1 MGSGWVCL
9 EGHRRSPIIDLTF
22 GAFKMNSLPLYL
34 KKNSFYTVYGGPYRY
49 RPKEGYFGVKMA
61 AEINAPCEVSVPT
74 QDFQVPDVGDT
85 ARGLVKVVHAV
96 LLGKKVYVGC
106 MGGIGR
112 TGLMLSLLAKAFGVE
127 DPVAYVRKHYYSHAV
142 ETKEQRQFIAD
153 FAIPLSVR
161 WAIWWARLLT
171 FDGKGNMTRD

>member
-1 MGSGWVCL
+1 M
-9 EGHRRSPIIDLTF
+9 
-22 GAFKMNSLPLYL
+22 
-34 KKNSFYTVYGGPYRY
+34 
-49 RPKEGYFGVKMA
+49 
-61 AEINAPCEVSVPT
+61 
-74 QDFQVPDVGDT
+74 
-85 ARGLVKVVHAV
+85 
-96 LLGKKVYVGC
+96 GC

-161 WAIWWARLLT
+161 WATARAT
-171 FDGKGNMTRD
+171 ATAVSERSEFFV